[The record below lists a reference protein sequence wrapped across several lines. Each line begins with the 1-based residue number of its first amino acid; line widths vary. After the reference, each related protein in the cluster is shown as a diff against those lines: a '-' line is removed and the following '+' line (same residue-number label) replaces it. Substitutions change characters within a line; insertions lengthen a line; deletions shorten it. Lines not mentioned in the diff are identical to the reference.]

1 MESST
6 RARVI
11 WFTKHDFQ
19 RWTALSTY
27 GSVCRHTLK
36 HIPTC
41 FYFTPQPTSVTHT
54 CYLHVCVCLCV
65 RVFERRNSSAGNVTL
80 VPRIA
85 VSLKL
90 WDENSSTALL
100 SSPSNS
106 LPHVLSSHF
115 KTFLL
120 SFSRFLCS
128 LSPSF
133 TFMLRLQ
140 SSSWAALYLVSV
152 TISQINWS
160 WLPYLV
166 FKSLHDRW
174 LCNSAL
180 ELEAFLFIYFLIWQ
194 LQRLEAALLH
204 FEPKCFWEHSVLNIT
219 RSWLPF
225 F

>member
-1 MESST
+1 MIALKDETKWRFYFRQRLWACGRRLREWYNDDGCDAIEESMESST

-11 WFTKHDFQ
+11 WFTKQDFQ

-115 KTFLL
+115 KNISSVLFHDSFALSLL
-120 SFSRFLCS
+120 PSPLCS
-128 LSPSF
+128 
-133 TFMLRLQ
+133 
-140 SSSWAALYLVSV
+140 
-152 TISQINWS
+152 
-160 WLPYLV
+160 V
-166 FKSLHDRW
+166 FKVP
-174 LCNSAL
+174 A
-180 ELEAFLFIYFLIWQ
+180 ELLFI
-194 LQRLEAALLH
+194 
-204 FEPKCFWEHSVLNIT
+204 
-219 RSWLPF
+219 
-225 F
+225 